1 MVDVR
6 PFRALRPA
14 SGIESRVVSPPYDVV
29 DVEEARAYAAGDPN
43 SFLRVSRP
51 EIDLPAEVDPHA
63 DEVYSLGRANL
74 LDFLDRGVLVR
85 DEAPT
90 YSIYRLV
97 MGDVVQTGVVA
108 VISVDDYDAG
118 RVRIHEYTRPDKELD
133 RVRHIDA
140 LDAQDEPVFL
150 LSRRTDAV
158 DAIVDR
164 VTAGAPAVDLVTRD
178 GIAHTLWVVDG
189 ADDVEALHRAFDD
202 AGDLYVADGHHRSA
216 AASRVHAMRGDDLGE
231 HDVFM
236 AVVFPFDDVH
246 VMAYNRVV
254 ADLNGRTADQFL
266 TALAAVL
273 DLTPAA
279 EAVAPAQRHE
289 LGVHLD
295 GKWYRATIHADLID
309 ETNVLS
315 RLDVALLQDHVLA
328 PLLGIGDPRTDS
340 RIAFVGGIRG
350 TAEIE
355 RLVAAGRAAVGFTL
369 CPTSTTELV
378 AVADAGSV
386 MPPKSTWFEPKLASG
401 LFLHPLI

>member
-1 MVDVR
+1 
-6 PFRALRPA
+6 
-14 SGIESRVVSPPYDVV
+14 
-29 DVEEARAYAAGDPN
+29 
-43 SFLRVSRP
+43 
-51 EIDLPAEVDPHA
+51 
-63 DEVYSLGRANL
+63 
-74 LDFLDRGVLVR
+74 
-85 DEAPT
+85 
-90 YSIYRLV
+90 
-97 MGDVVQTGVVA
+97 
-108 VISVDDYDAG
+108 
-118 RVRIHEYTRPDKELD
+118 
-133 RVRHIDA
+133 
-140 LDAQDEPVFL
+140 
-150 LSRRTDAV
+150 
-158 DAIVDR
+158 
-164 VTAGAPAVDLVTRD
+164 
-178 GIAHTLWVVDG
+178 
-189 ADDVEALHRAFDD
+189 
-202 AGDLYVADGHHRSA
+202 
-216 AASRVHAMRGDDLGE
+216 MRGDALGE
-231 HDVFM
+231 HDAFM
-236 AVVFPFDDVH
+236 AVVFPLDDVH